1 MLPTTNGANSFYS
14 NNKLK
19 ANKLNIEEISL
30 SKVLIN
36 ISILPTNDVLN
47 DESVESEKL
56 EEKVD
61 ERVSTGIYKKIQ
73 KP

>member
-1 MLPTTNGANSFYS
+1 M
-14 NNKLK
+14 
-19 ANKLNIEEISL
+19 NIEEISL